1 MKKNTAIY
9 SVANII
15 NKLNTQSDLH
25 LIYQQYL
32 YTDKQN
38 GINDIFIEYNFPV
51 MEYPDHPEL
60 IEEWKQNLDAAFY
73 ELFLNQDVKLP

>member
-32 YTDKQN
+32 YTDKKN

-60 IEEWKQNLDAAFY
+60 IEE
-73 ELFLNQDVKLP
+73 